1 MSATGSGRGFTL
13 LELLVVIATLTLMS
27 VAVPLTL
34 NRVLPAR
41 RLAIATDHL
50 VADIQWLQAQSTA
63 LGKVGQLELRTDGYE
78 LRVLA
83 SDRMRSVTLP
93 ARIRVK
99 AAASARERE
108 AVVLRVHPEGTTSG
122 AQLEVADARGSH
134 QVFVS
139 VMTGR
144 VTRARAS

>member
-1 MSATGSGRGFTL
+1 MSATGSQKGFTL
-13 LELLVVIATLTLMS
+13 LELLVVIATLALMS

-34 NRVLPAR
+34 NRALPAR

-50 VADIQWLQAQSTA
+50 VADIQWLQTQATT
-63 LGKVGQLELRTDGYE
+63 LGKIGHLELRADGYE
-78 LRVLA
+78 LRVLG

-99 AAASARERE
+99 AAASARARDG
-108 AVVLRVHPEGTTSG
+108 VVLRVYPEGTTSG
-122 AQLEVADARGSH
+122 AQFDVADERSTH
-134 QVFVS
+134 PVFVS

-144 VTRARAS
+144 VTRVRAS